1 MPVPTVLDKKQATRF
16 IEKEILETELSLS
29 LSPEQ
34 AMDLIVM
41 LTTGLQINGL
51 DENVTLRIDHRKYF
65 TPVGST
71 EPFVKFTDNSMRQ
84 VAAQVEYMSAITSG
98 EGE

>member
-1 MPVPTVLDKKQATRF
+1 MSVPTVLHRKQATRF

-41 LTTGLQINGL
+41 LTTGLSHNGL
-51 DENVTLRIDHRKYF
+51 DENVTLRIDYRKYF

-71 EPFVKFTDNSMRQ
+71 DDFVKFTDNSMRQ
-84 VAAQVEYMSAITSG
+84 VAAQIEYISAITTR
-98 EGE
+98 EDK